1 MMFVDRY
8 VAENRLAPTVVA
20 NRSSDRFFHRYVFD
34 PKLIVFL
41 FQDRIFMAL
50 KLSLNQNQCNQTSNN
65 VSCKLVI

>member
-1 MMFVDRY
+1 MMVVDRY
-8 VAENRLAPTVVA
+8 VAKNRLAPTVVA

-50 KLSLNQNQCNQTSNN
+50 ELSLN
-65 VSCKLVI
+65 

>member
-1 MMFVDRY
+1 MMLVDRY

-41 FQDRIFMAL
+41 FQDRVFMAL
-50 KLSLNQNQCNQTSNN
+50 KLSLNQCDQTSNN